1 MKKILIIILMLC
13 GSYTMAQENLTTLKN
28 DILKQFSS
36 VEGNFALAFLELD
49 QKGEHIY
56 INEKENFHAAST
68 MKTPVM
74 IEVFKQADEGKF
86 SLDDSLIVKNRF
98 KSIVDSSEFSLSLS
112 DDSGEGL
119 YKFIGQKMSIR
130 DLVYNMI
137 TVSSNLAT
145 NILIDLVGAKN
156 VMATMKNIGAD
167 DIRVLRGV
175 EDLKAFDKGLN
186 NTTTAYDLMIIFKR
200 IAEGTVVSKEACKE
214 MIKILCDQKLN
225 TKIPA
230 KLPIGIK
237 IAHKTGSISGVEHD
251 SGIIYLPNGKTYIL
265 VMLAKNLT
273 DMQKGVEAEANISK
287 MIYDYMIQ
295 D

>member
-1 MKKILIIILMLC
+1 MKKYLIILLILV
-13 GSYTMAQENLTTLKN
+13 GSLTMAQESIVNLKK
-28 DILKQFSS
+28 DILKEFGK
-36 VEGNFALAFLELD
+36 VDGNFALEFLELK
-49 QKGEHIY
+49 QNGAHIF

-74 IEVFKQADEGKF
+74 IEVFNQAEQGKF
-86 SLDDSLIVKNRF
+86 NLDDSLTVINQF
-98 KSIVDSSEFSLSLS
+98 KSIVDSSIYSLNLN
-112 DDSGEGL
+112 DDSGEDL
-119 YKFIGQKMSIR
+119 YNYIDRKKSIR
-130 DLVYNMI
+130 ELVYEMI

-145 NILIDLVGAKN
+145 NLLIDLVGPKN
-156 VMATMKNIGAD
+156 IMETMKNIGAN

-186 NTTTAYDLMIIFKR
+186 NTTTAYDQMIIFKR
-200 IAEGTVVSKEACKE
+200 IAEGTIVSKEACNE

-230 KLPIGIK
+230 KLPVGIK

-265 VMLAKNLT
+265 VMLSKNLT
-273 DMQKGVEAEANISK
+273 DMQKGIEAEANVSK
-287 MIYDYMIQ
+287 MIYDYENKE
-295 D
+295 

>member
-1 MKKILIIILMLC
+1 
-13 GSYTMAQENLTTLKN
+13 MAQSTLTQLKENIINEFSKVDGDFAIAFSEIKPN
-28 DILKQFSS
+28 GAEIL
-36 VEGNFALAFLELD
+36 
-49 QKGEHIY
+49 

-74 IEVFKQADEGKF
+74 IEVFKQANEGKF
-86 SLDDSLIVKNRF
+86 NLNDSLIVKNQF
-98 KSIVDSSEFSLSLS
+98 KSIVDSSDYSLNLS

-119 YKFIGQKMSIR
+119 YKFIGQKRSIR
-130 DLVYNMI
+130 ELVFDMI

-145 NILIDLVGAKN
+145 NLLIDLVGAKN
-156 VMATMKNIGAD
+156 VMTTMKSIGAD

-186 NTTTAYDLMIIFKR
+186 NTTTAYDLMIIFRR

-214 MIKILCDQKLN
+214 MIKILCGQKLN

-237 IAHKTGSISGVEHD
+237 IAHKTGSITGVEHD
-251 SGIIYLPNGKTYIL
+251 SGIIYLPNGKTYVL
-265 VMLAKNLT
+265 VLLAKNLK
-273 DMQKGVEAEANISK
+273 DMQKGVEAEANVSK
-287 MIYDYMIQ
+287 MIYDYMVQ

>member
-1 MKKILIIILMLC
+1 
-13 GSYTMAQENLTTLKN
+13 MAQNNLTQLKGN
-28 DILKQFSS
+28 ILNEFGKVDGEFAMAFS
-36 VEGNFALAFLELD
+36 ELKPD
-49 QKGEHIY
+49 GAQIL

-74 IEVFKQADEGKF
+74 IEVFKQAEQGKF
-86 SLDDSLIVKNRF
+86 NLDDSLIVKNQF
-98 KSIVDSSEFSLSLS
+98 KSIIDSSTYSLNLS

-119 YKFIGQKMSIR
+119 YKYIGQKKSIR
-130 DLVYNMI
+130 ELVYQMI

-145 NILIDLVGAKN
+145 NILIDLVGPQN
-156 VMATMKNIGAD
+156 VMATMKSIGAN
-167 DIRVLRGV
+167 DIKVLRGV

-200 IAEGTVVSKEACKE
+200 IAEGTVVSKETCKE

-265 VMLAKNLT
+265 VLLSKNLK
-273 DMQKGVEAEANISK
+273 DMQKGVEAEANVSK
-287 MIYDYMIQ
+287 MIYDFMIN

>member
-1 MKKILIIILMLC
+1 
-13 GSYTMAQENLTTLKN
+13 MAQENLTTLKN